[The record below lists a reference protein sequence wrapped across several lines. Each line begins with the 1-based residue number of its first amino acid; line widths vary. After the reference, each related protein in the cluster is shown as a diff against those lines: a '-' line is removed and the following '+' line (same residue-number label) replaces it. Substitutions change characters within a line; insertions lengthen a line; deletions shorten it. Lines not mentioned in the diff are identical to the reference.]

1 MAILRNLTEFNGSI
15 GNMTAYTR
23 KDSDKVI
30 LRFKGGASKS
40 KIKRHKSFEKTR
52 QLNKEWG
59 GCSKASVQIR
69 NILNGYQHITD
80 YNIASSLTGL
90 AKTIQS
96 RDTEHPHGERSIL
109 FSQHASLLEGFQF
122 NRKTALETVVR
133 QPIDVQVN
141 EADRQ
146 VILQI
151 PELVPG
157 INFHPNTQYPLF
169 RIIVVLGSLMDLHY
183 FKNGYAPLDTK
194 NHYQVFT
201 AYDTPWL
208 YSAEIQAVQRIELS
222 FPANDAMHP
231 DDRLLLAFG
240 IEYGTPITD
249 QLVKQARY
257 VGCGKLMR
265 TI

>member
-1 MAILRNLTEFNGSI
+1 MAILKTLTEFNGSI
-15 GNMTAYTR
+15 GNMSAYTR

-30 LRFKGGASKS
+30 LRFKGGANKS

-52 QLNKEWG
+52 QLNMEWG
-59 GCSKASVQIR
+59 GCSRASAQIR
-69 NILNGYQHITD
+69 NLLNGYQHITD

-90 AKTIQS
+90 AKMIQG
-96 RDTEHPHGERSIL
+96 RDAEHPHGERSIL

-122 NRKTALETVVR
+122 NRKTALESVVR
-133 QPIDVQVN
+133 QPIDVEVN
-141 EADRQ
+141 HADRK
-146 VILQI
+146 VILQV

-169 RIIVVLGSLMDLHY
+169 RIIVVLGSLMDLHC
-183 FKNGYAPLDTK
+183 FKNGYAPIDTK
-194 NHYQVFT
+194 NFHQVAT

-208 YSAEIQAVQRIELS
+208 YTAEIQAALQIDLS
-222 FPANDAMHP
+222 FPAKDNMHP

-240 IEYGTPITD
+240 IEYGTPVTD

-257 VGCGKLMR
+257 VGAGKLMK